1 MLEFFDTEMQSGTAA
16 IYENHITFNKNLLK
30 YFHDAYKVRI
40 GIDKAEKKIYA
51 FLINK
56 DYAESGE
63 IKQSSLLSLSVSKTY
78 ARVCSRAMVDYVC
91 KEFDLNIPKKEYLRY
106 EASYDEKKRALIIN
120 VGGGAK

>member
-120 VGGGAK
+120 VGEGAK

>member
-30 YFHDAYKVRI
+30 YFHDTYKVRI